1 MLQTQVE
8 ALLQPYQLSVKSSEI
23 SLLNFILFHLTILL
37 SLSLLAILLIGFQFP
52 M

>member
-23 SLLNFILFHLTILL
+23 SLLNFICFIYFIFLP
-37 SLSLLAILLIGFQFP
+37 SQNY
-52 M
+52 